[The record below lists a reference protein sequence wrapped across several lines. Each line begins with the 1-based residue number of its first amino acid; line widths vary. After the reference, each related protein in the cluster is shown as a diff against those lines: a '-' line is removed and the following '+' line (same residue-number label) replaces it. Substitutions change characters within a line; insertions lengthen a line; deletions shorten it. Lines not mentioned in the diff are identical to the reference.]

1 MIRRCLVALWL
12 LLASMPAAY
21 ACTAAGCVLAGPRL
35 ASVNTER
42 GALINAVFGSLLQS
56 SLSVNFVDWNA
67 VAQGDVSLIR
77 TLNALQ
83 AQLGVADTAT
93 ALDTPVSVAQIITAM
108 ATASIAENNF
118 ALGGSVGSIATQLN
132 GVVGNIKLGDLLQI
146 TGAPGNSRINVLDVI
161 TGSVQLFNRRNVLTT
176 PAAITVSGASLGLG
190 SILGSVKL
198 YAQVIEPPIYVC
210 GPVNSQFHTAAIRVK
225 LDLTLVTLNPPVVS
239 LLGGTILG
247 ASLSVGHLDL
257 YLEVA
262 RAEGTIDSLNAIS
275 GALTVKATPGLVDL
289 YLGRISDANFY
300 NRGRAINPATDLTP
314 ATVGALSLNVFLI
327 GTLNVDVQLKSWAKG
342 QAPTQDTLVFTGP
355 YPQKQTASTGT
366 GFVGNL
372 LTQLLVTNFEV
383 SATPA
388 ILGLL
393 TNGILTALKPVL
405 TLALNPILTTLTT
418 GLIDPL
424 LELLGVRLGEVD
436 VIAGGAYGL
445 CTVSGTVYDDANHSA
460 RLESGEAGTGA
471 TLYAKLILASSPS
484 AVATVATVNPSTGVY
499 SFTNVT
505 ADTYTLI
512 VDTNTTIA
520 DVTAGP
526 PSGWI
531 ATEIPTLSRSVPLT
545 TSHATGL
552 TFGLYHGSRIDGR
565 VFQDTGVGVGIANN
579 GIRDGTEPGLAGSP
593 VNLTDSTGAT
603 VISTTV
609 SAEGGTYTLW
619 APFSTQGAS
628 LKIVETNPSPFVSVA
643 GSAGNTGG
651 AYVVATDTVTFTH
664 ASGSSYSNVLFADV
678 PSNRFEPDGVLVA
691 LPGTVVFHPHTFTS
705 GSAGLVT
712 ITGAAT
718 PTQGW
723 SNVVYRDLNCNGQ
736 LDIADTLLVSAVSA
750 TAGSIVC
757 VVVKVTT
764 PESAAPGAGYS
775 VGVTASFAY
784 ANNALVLAQ
793 IRTDLTTT
801 GSQADGALRLAKTV
815 DRATARSGDVLVYT
829 IVYSNAGSTPLTT
842 LRIRDTTPAWTLHAS
857 AACGSVPTGL
867 SGCAISAQPSVGGT
881 GTVVWQFNGAL
892 APAATGSVTFSVV
905 VQ

>member
-1 MIRRCLVALWL
+1 MRRCLIAVWL
-12 LLASMPAAY
+12 MLASLPAAY
-21 ACTAAGCVLAGPRL
+21 ACTSAGCVLVGPRL
-35 ASVNTER
+35 ASVNSER

-56 SLSVNFVDWNA
+56 PLTVDFTDWNA

-83 AQLGVADTAT
+83 AQLVVADTAT
-93 ALDTPVSVAQIITAM
+93 ALDTPVSLGQIANAV
-108 ATASIAENNF
+108 ATAAIAENNA
-118 ALGGSVGSIATQLN
+118 ALGASAGAIAPQI
-132 GVVGNIKLGDLLQI
+132 GAAVGNIKLGDLLQI
-146 TGAPGNSRINVLDVI
+146 TGAPGNSRLNVLDLL
-161 TGSVQLFNRRNVLTT
+161 TGTVQLFNRRHVLTT

-190 SILGSVKL
+190 AILGSVKL

-210 GPVNSQFHTAAIRVK
+210 GPVNSQFHSAAIRVK
-225 LDLTLVTLNPPVVS
+225 LDLTLVTLNPDVVS
-239 LLGGTILG
+239 LLGGTVLG
-247 ASLSVGHLDL
+247 ASLSVSHLDL

-262 RAEGTIDSLNAIS
+262 RAEGSIDSLNAIN

-289 YLGRISDANFY
+289 YLGRISDANFF

-314 ATVGALSLNVFLI
+314 GTVGALSLNVFLV
-327 GTLNVDVQLKSWAKG
+327 GTLNVDVQLRSWAKG

-355 YPQKQTASTGT
+355 YPQKRTASTGA

-372 LTQLLVTNFEV
+372 LTQLLVTNLEV
-383 SATPA
+383 NATPA

-393 TNGILTALKPVL
+393 TNGILNALKPVL
-405 TLALNPILTTLTT
+405 TLALNPIFTTLTT
-418 GLIDPL
+418 GLINPL

-436 VIAGGAYGL
+436 VIASGAYGL
-445 CTVSGTVYDDANHSA
+445 CTISGTVYDDANHSA

-471 TLYAKLILASSPS
+471 TLYAKLILASSPT
-484 AVATVATVNPSTGVY
+484 AVASVAAINPSTGVY
-499 SFTNVT
+499 SFANVT

-512 VDTNTTIA
+512 VDTNTTTS

-526 PSGWI
+526 PADWLP
-531 ATEIPTLSRSVPLT
+531 TEVPTLSRSVPLT

-552 TFGLYHGSRIDGR
+552 TFGLYHGSRIEGR
-565 VFQDTGVGVGIANN
+565 VFQDAGIGAGVANN
-579 GIRDGTEPGLAGSP
+579 GIRDGTELGLAG
-593 VNLTDSTGAT
+593 VTVRLTDSTGAT
-603 VISTTV
+603 VLDTAAT
-609 SAEGGTYTLW
+609 AEGGTYTLW

-628 LKIVETNPSPFVSVA
+628 LKIVETTPSPFVSVA

-651 AYVVATDTVTFTH
+651 AYVLSTDTVTFVH

-691 LPGTVVFHPHTFTS
+691 LPGTVVFHPHTFTA

-712 ITGAAT
+712 ITGSAAA
-718 PTQGW
+718 TQGW

-736 LDIADTLLVSAVSA
+736 LDVTDTLLVSAVSA
-750 TAGSIVC
+750 TAGSVVC
-757 VVVKVTT
+757 VIVKVTT

-775 VGVTASFAY
+775 VALTASFAY

-793 IRTDLTTT
+793 VRTDLTTT
-801 GSQADGALRLAKTV
+801 GNQADGALRLAKTV
-815 DRATARSGDVLVYT
+815 DRASARSGDVLIYT
-829 IVYSNAGSTPLTT
+829 IVYSNAGSAPLTT
-842 LRIRDTTPAWTLHAS
+842 LRIRDATPAWTLHSS

-867 SGCAISAQPSVGGT
+867 SGCAISAQPSVGDSGA
-881 GTVVWQFNGAL
+881 VVWQFDGAL